1 MSKVYL
7 LEHTVDNKPERMKII
22 GIFSSENDA
31 KKAIEQ
37 LSNQQGF
44 ESTKDGFN
52 IDEYE
57 LDKLNWT
64 EGFVL

>member
-1 MSKVYL
+1 
-7 LEHTVDNKPERMKII
+7 MKII

-37 LSNQQGF
+37 LSSKQGF
-44 ESTKDGFN
+44 ESTKNGFN

-57 LDKLNWT
+57 LDKLNWS

>member
-7 LEHTVDNKPERMKII
+7 LEHTVDYKCERMKFIV
-22 GIFSSENDA
+22 IFSSENGA

-37 LSNQQGF
+37 LSSKQGF
-44 ESTKDGFN
+44 ESTKNGFN

-57 LDKLNWT
+57 LDKLNWS

>member
-7 LEHTVDNKPERMKII
+7 LEHTVDDKPERMKII

-37 LSNQQGF
+37 LSSKQGF
-44 ESTKDGFN
+44 ESTKNGSSHRRGFC
-52 IDEYE
+52 
-57 LDKLNWT
+57 
-64 EGFVL
+64 